1 MSPVG
6 MERLPSPVRAPWPA
20 SAPLA
25 PSEARPTF
33 RVHGRAVEQL
43 RCRARAHARAARP
56 GLRLG
61 GPILHDVAMGM
72 LVCVATLA
80 ALEWPRARFA
90 LAAPAL
96 WLLVAG
102 RAAPE
107 RQAAAAE
114 LLAGALLLLLSAVP
128 SARLGSLP
136 PVEGRGDA
144 GARA

>member
-1 MSPVG
+1 MVARWSSFGVG
-6 MERLPSPVRAPWPA
+6 LGLML
-20 SAPLA
+20 APLA
-25 PSEARPTF
+25 
-33 RVHGRAVEQL
+33 
-43 RCRARAHARAARP
+43 
-56 GLRLG
+56 LG
-61 GPILHDVAMGM
+61 YGSVGPILHDVAMGM

-107 RQAAAAE
+107 RQAATAE

-136 PVEGRGDA
+136 PVEGRGGA